1 MPKRFFFV
9 LIIVVAVTWIAF
21 SFCLT
26 WHGRPGV
33 FSAYTFGQ
41 AAPLVLY
48 IGSSPPRRTEF
59 YLDFTTPANGHY
71 APLNPFRSTDLVAVT
86 SQVFFSPLFYRTG
99 SVNSTFNSHTSHIIS
114 ERTLVDNFDTVDFCN
129 GYIFVPGAH
138 SECHSNHK
146 LLSLNCGDVPLAT
159 CQASSTVF
167 LNNGSFV
174 NVPTRVSATSKWHI
188 LPSIDSNVWNYDGEN
203 IIHVAPDN
211 PGQNI
216 TLYTS
221 GVEFSG
227 DTIILSLWML
237 EASFRHSKVNGSID
251 IYRTVSDDD
260 NTEALLYSVAIIFA
274 FAYWVHVSRK
284 VSGFLYRVGVN
295 TNDDTG
301 GQSTDDILTLI
312 QKSIPSALIA
322 NISLSLA
329 IASIFSSISG
339 FSHAHIFLPVEAN
352 IIIGSQGD
360 YYSSFWRFLY
370 PIYQCA
376 SCFVVLAGCLFIYG
390 VRSDNKASSII
401 SSRVQWV
408 YDKGFGNSKVD
419 TNDTCRYLLPA
430 LRYCFELQLLN
441 AAFTTVPPPAGT
453 AFRLAMSGFI
463 SIALQCIFGRD
474 ALFIFDFKKPNSS
487 QQYLICF
494 FVFVVASIS
503 LFYNTIL
510 MMAPLLWA
518 TNVVSLEHSLGVSA
532 CFLVTLTSASFV
544 IALSTQRLLNNNAQV
559 TQNAGFKKFY

>member
-1 MPKRFFFV
+1 M
-9 LIIVVAVTWIAF
+9 VAITWITL
-21 SFCLT
+21 SFCLK

-71 APLNPFRSTDLVAVT
+71 APLDPFRPTDLVAVT
-86 SQVFFSPLFYRTG
+86 SQIFFSPLFYRTG

-114 ERTLVDNFDTVDFCN
+114 ERTLVDDFDTVDFCN
-129 GYIFVPGAH
+129 GYIFVSGAH
-138 SECHSNHK
+138 SECHSNNK
-146 LLSLNCGDVPLAT
+146 LLSLNCGDAPLAI

-167 LNNGSFV
+167 LNNESFV

-203 IIHVAPDN
+203 IIHVAPGR
-211 PGQNI
+211 PGQNL
-216 TLYTS
+216 TLYTN
-221 GVEFSG
+221 GAEFSG

-251 IYRTVSDDD
+251 IYKTVSDDD
-260 NTEALLYSVAIIFA
+260 NTEALLHSVAIIFA

-284 VSGFLYRVGVN
+284 VSGFLYGVGVN
-295 TNDDTG
+295 IDGTA
-301 GQSTDDILTLI
+301 QSTYDILTLI
-312 QKSIPSALIA
+312 RESIPSALIA
-322 NISLSLA
+322 NISVSLA
-329 IASIFSSISG
+329 IASVFSSISG

-390 VRSDNKASSII
+390 VRSNNTSSGII
-401 SSRVQWV
+401 SRQVRWV
-408 YDKGFGNSKVD
+408 FQKGFGNPKIN

-453 AFRLAMSGFI
+453 AFRLTMSGFI

-474 ALFIFDFKKPNSS
+474 ALFIFDFKEPTSS
-487 QQYLICF
+487 QQYLICI

-532 CFLVTLTSASFV
+532 CLLATLTSASFV
-544 IALSTQRLLNNNAQV
+544 IALSTQRLLNNAQATHNAS
-559 TQNAGFKKFY
+559 FKKFY